1 MKKRKSI
8 IVNGILVALTSALSM
23 STQAENTAT
32 EVKII
37 RDEYGMPHIYA
48 STTHNLFYGYGYAVA
63 QDRLFQME
71 MARRSTQGTVS
82 EVLGIKY
89 LNFDKDI
96 RLNYWPASINAQ
108 ISALSAE
115 DKAILQGYADGINA
129 WIDEI
134 NRHPDILM
142 PKQFTT
148 FGFKPQFWQP
158 FDVAMVFVGTMAN
171 RFSDSTSEIDNLAL
185 LTALKDKY
193 GEKQGMAVFNQLKWL
208 VNPKAPTTI
217 APQES
222 RYSVKFDLN
231 KTQTATLLP
240 RYDQSPPM
248 LERLA
253 KGNDGAL
260 LALTATLNRA
270 TVAAQFSR
278 SGANGLAG
286 YPTTSNMW
294 VLGKNKAQDAKAIMV
309 NGPQFGWYAPAY
321 TYGIGLHGAGYDVTG
336 NTPFAYPSLVFGHNG
351 TISWGSTAGFG
362 DDVDIFAEKVSDKKT
377 GYYLHDGQWVK
388 MLSRDEVIKVK
399 DAQSV
404 DFTVYRTIHGNVIKT
419 DPTTHT
425 AYAKARSWDGKE
437 VASLLAWTHQMKAK
451 NWQEWTQQA
460 AKQALTINWYYA
472 DVNGNIGYVHTGSY
486 PQRQPGHDPRLP
498 VPGTGKWDW
507 QGTLPFKLNPKV
519 YNPASGYIANWNNAP
534 QQNYPASDLFAF
546 LWGGADR
553 VTEITQLIDR
563 QQSFTYDQ
571 AWDLIRKTSRQD
583 LNLRLFLPALQR
595 ATASLPQNDPR
606 QQMVSMLS
614 RWDGQNQ
621 LSVDGKTLQQP
632 GSAILNAWLTS
643 MLKQTVVAAVPAPF
657 NQWYSASG
665 YETTQDGPTG
675 SLNISVGAKI
685 LYEALQG
692 DRSVIPQAVDLF
704 GGKSHQTVILTALQE
719 AWQTLSAR
727 YGMDISQWKTPV
739 MALTFRANNFF
750 GVPQAA
756 SQEARHQAEYQNR
769 GTENDMIVLSP
780 MGVNAPVLAW
790 DVVAPGQS
798 GFVAQDGTVDK
809 HYGDQLKM
817 YETFGR
823 KPLWLTPQEVNTH
836 KESQEILH
844 IKP

>member
-1 MKKRKSI
+1 M
-8 IVNGILVALTSALSM
+8 
-23 STQAENTAT
+23 
-32 EVKII
+32 
-37 RDEYGMPHIYA
+37 
-48 STTHNLFYGYGYAVA
+48 
-63 QDRLFQME
+63 
-71 MARRSTQGTVS
+71 
-82 EVLGIKY
+82 
-89 LNFDKDI
+89 
-96 RLNYWPASINAQ
+96 
-108 ISALSAE
+108 
-115 DKAILQGYADGINA
+115 NA

-134 NRHPDILM
+134 NRHPDTLM
-142 PKQFTT
+142 PKQFIAL
-148 FGFKPQFWQP
+148 GFTPPHWQP

-193 GEKQGMAVFNQLKWL
+193 GVKQGMAVFNQVKWL
-208 VNPKAPTTI
+208 VNPDAPTTI

-222 RYSVKFDLN
+222 RYPVKFDLN
-231 KTQTATLLP
+231 EMKTAALLP

-253 KGNDGAL
+253 KGDDGAL
-260 LALTATLNRA
+260 LALTATQNRA
-270 TVAAQFSR
+270 MVAAQFAR

-294 VLGKNKAQDAKAIMV
+294 VFGKNKAQDAKAIMV

-336 NTPFAYPSLVFGHNG
+336 NTPFAYPGLVFGHNG
-351 TISWGSTAGFG
+351 AISWGSTAGFG
-362 DDVDIFAEKVSDKKT
+362 DDIDIFAEQLSDKKPD
-377 GYYLHDGQWVK
+377 YYLHSGQWVK
-388 MLSRDEVIKVK
+388 MLSRNEVIKVK
-399 DAQSV
+399 DAPKV
-404 DFTVYRTIHGNVIKT
+404 DFTVYRTVHGNVIKT

-425 AYAKARSWDGKE
+425 AYAKARAWDGKE

-472 DVNGNIGYVHTGSY
+472 DINGNIGYIHTGAY
-486 PQRQPGHDPRLP
+486 PRRQPGHDPRLP
-498 VPGTGKWDW
+498 VPGTGEWDW
-507 QGTLPFKLNPKV
+507 QGLLPFTLNPKV

-546 LWGGADR
+546 LWGGAGR
-553 VTEITQLIDR
+553 VTEITRLIDN
-563 QQSFTYDQ
+563 QPTFTYEQ

-583 LNLRLFLPALQR
+583 LNLRLFLPALKD
-595 ATASLPQNDPR
+595 ATASLPQSDPR
-606 QQMVSMLS
+606 RQMVDLLS

-621 LSVDGKTLQQP
+621 LAADGKTMLQP
-632 GSAILNAWLTS
+632 GSAILSAWLTS
-643 MLKQTVVAAVPAPF
+643 MLKQTVVATIPAPF

-692 DRSVIPQAVDLF
+692 GYSAIPQALDLF
-704 GGKSHQTVILTALQE
+704 GGKTQQTVILMALQE
-719 AWQTLSAR
+719 TWQTLSAR
-727 YGMDISQWKTPV
+727 YGADLSQWQVPA

-756 SQEARHQAEYQNR
+756 PHEARHQAEYQNR
-769 GTENDMIVLSP
+769 GTENDMIVFSP
-780 MGVNAPVLAW
+780 IGQNAPVLAW

-798 GFVAQDGTVDK
+798 GFIAPDGTIDK
-809 HYGDQLKM
+809 HYDDQLKM

-823 KPLWLTPQEVNTH
+823 KPLWLTSQEVNVH
-836 KESQEILH
+836 KESQEVLH

>member
-1 MKKRKSI
+1 MKNRKSM
-8 IVNGILVALTSALSM
+8 IVNGIAVALTCSLSLSAL
-23 STQAENTAT
+23 AESPAA
-32 EVKII
+32 EVKIV

-48 STTHNLFYGYGYAVA
+48 STTHNLFYGYGYVVA

-82 EVLGIKY
+82 EVLGSQY

-96 RLNYWPASINAQ
+96 RQNYWPASIHAQ
-108 ISALSAE
+108 IAALPAE
-115 DKAILQGYADGINA
+115 DKAILQGYADGMNA
-129 WIDEI
+129 WIDEV
-134 NRHPDILM
+134 NRHPDTLM

-148 FGFKPQFWQP
+148 FGFKPQHWQP

-193 GEKQGMAVFNQLKWL
+193 GAKQGMAVFNQLKWL
-208 VNPKAPTTI
+208 VNPNAPTTI

-222 RYSVKFDLN
+222 RYPLTFDLN
-231 KTQTATLLP
+231 KTQTAALLP

-253 KGNDGAL
+253 KGDDGAL
-260 LALTATLNRA
+260 LALTATQNRA
-270 TVAAQFSR
+270 TIAAQFAR

-294 VLGKNKAQDAKAIMV
+294 VIGKSKAQDAKAIMV

-336 NTPFAYPSLVFGHNG
+336 NTPFAYPGLVFGHNG
-351 TISWGSTAGFG
+351 AISWGSTAGFG
-362 DDVDIFAEKVSDKKT
+362 DDVDIFAEQLSDKKP
-377 GYYLHDGQWVK
+377 GYYLHNGQWVK
-388 MLSRDEVIKVK
+388 MLSRDEVINVK
-399 DAQSV
+399 DAQAV
-404 DFTVYRTIHGNVIKT
+404 DFTVYRTVHGNVIKT
-419 DPTTHT
+419 DPATHT
-425 AYAKARSWDGKE
+425 AYAKARAWDGKE

-472 DVNGNIGYVHTGSY
+472 DVNGNIGYVHTGAY

-507 QGTLPFKLNPKV
+507 QGVLPFALNPKV

-553 VTEITQLIDR
+553 VTEIARLIDK
-563 QQSFTYDQ
+563 QPTFTYEQ
-571 AWDLIRKTSRQD
+571 AWDLIGKTSRQD
-583 LNLRLFLPALQR
+583 LNLRLFLPALQG
-595 ATASLPQNDPR
+595 ATASLPQSDPR
-606 QQMVSMLS
+606 QQMVSLLS
-614 RWDGQNQ
+614 RWDGQNR
-621 LSVDGKTLQQP
+621 LAADGKTLQQP

-643 MLKQTVVAAVPAPF
+643 MLKKTVVAAVPAPF
-657 NQWYSASG
+657 NQWYGASG

-692 DRSVIPQAVDLF
+692 DRSAIGQAVDLF
-704 GGKSHQTVILTALQE
+704 GGKSQQAVILEALQE
-719 AWQTLSAR
+719 AWQTLCAR
-727 YGMDISQWKTPV
+727 YGTDISQWKTPA

-756 SQEARHQAEYQNR
+756 PQEARHQAEYQNR
-769 GTENDMIVLSP
+769 GTENDMIVFSP
-780 MGVNAPVLAW
+780 AGQKTPVLAW

-798 GFVAQDGTVDK
+798 GFVAPNGTVDK
-809 HYGDQLKM
+809 HYDDQLKM

-823 KPLWLTPQEVNTH
+823 KPLWLTPQEVNAH

-844 IKP
+844 LKP